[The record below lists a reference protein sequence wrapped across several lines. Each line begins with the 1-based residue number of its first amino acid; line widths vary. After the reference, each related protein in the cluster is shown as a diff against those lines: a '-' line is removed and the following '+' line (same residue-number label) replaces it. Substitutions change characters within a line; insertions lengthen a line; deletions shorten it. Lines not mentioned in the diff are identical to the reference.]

1 MQVREESST
10 SDEENEGF
18 LSTMDN
24 IGQQSREPTGSTT
37 ITPATTRAFLDTLAG
52 LAIVLLTT
60 LWAVA
65 LASAR
70 EMALV
75 VP

>member
-24 IGQQSREPTGSTT
+24 TGRQSREPTGSTT

-60 LWAVA
+60 PRAVA
-65 LASAR
+65 PASAR